1 MLVSIIP
8 FPAHFLFYCSNL
20 SPIFIFILFLFSF
33 YFLTLLFLLLFF
45 FLTLHLYFMS
55 LLCIYIFI
63 FYAHIFYVCL
73 TIYRCNG
80 NALAVDYNYGTLR
93 WAFVRKSTT
102 PNLYTLL
109 SENANAF
116 SFAHTYR
123 HRHRIASLLKIDS
136 QIQPSAT
143 FSHQKYKLLFRNN

>member
-1 MLVSIIP
+1 MPVGITPL
-8 FPAHFLFYCSNL
+8 PAHFLFYCTNL
-20 SPIFIFILFLFSF
+20 FPILYSSYSYFYF
-33 YFLTLLFLLLFF
+33 YFLILLFLLLFF
-45 FLTLHLYFMS
+45 FLTLYLYFMFS
-55 LLCIYIFI
+55 LYI
-63 FYAHIFYVCL
+63 YVCL